1 MDAGIVRMGREKKI
15 SLQEFGVSGVDCL
28 NGRRGAVGQ
37 PQWETIMVNG
47 NDENGEQF
55 KNDGEWKVQHG

>member
-47 NDENGEQF
+47 KDENGEQF
-55 KNDGEWKVQHG
+55 ENDGKRKFHDG